1 MAQLK
6 ATYKEILHIS
16 LPLILGNLAWTCNG
30 IFDTIFVGNLGKV
43 QLDAIGFAGVFYSVL
58 FMMGFSF
65 TRGTQLLIARRMG
78 EGNKREVGNIFDNSV
93 IALFA
98 VSFVL
103 FLLIRLFTHQILSVL
118 LQNEDII
125 HYCEEFLHYRVWGL
139 VPSFLSFTFIAFY
152 SGIGRTQI
160 LSLSVALM
168 TFFNVFLNYGL
179 VYGKFGLPEI
189 GIGGSGLATS
199 ISETVAVAV
208 LFLGTFYKNRKHE
221 FFIFRFEKF
230 DRKLMQMMTRISFPL
245 MGQSLVAVGSWLV
258 FFTMIENKLGKDV
271 LAVSSIYR
279 QLILFFTISTWSRGS
294 TANTIIGNLVGQQNF
309 GEIKT
314 AVQRISVVSLGFAI
328 FSCIIITIFP
338 DFFIGVFLNPS
349 DNAAILPMAKQSLP
363 VIFIVFILM
372 SFSNIVFNGVISVGD
387 IFTALG
393 IQVGVVA
400 LYLCYFFF
408 IINSSWVNLWWVWT
422 AEWLYWI
429 LMFLGSV
436 FFFRYKHLE
445 LV

>member
-1 MAQLK
+1 LAQLK

-78 EGNKREVGNIFDNSV
+78 ESNKHEVGNIFDNSV
-93 IALFA
+93 LALTA

-103 FLLIRLFTHQILSVL
+103 FILIRLFTHQILSAML
-118 LQNEDII
+118 ENQDII
-125 HYCEEFLHYRVWGL
+125 AYCEEFLKYRIWGL

-168 TFFNVFLNYGL
+168 TFFNVTLNYGL

-189 GIGGSGLATS
+189 GIGGSGLATA
-199 ISETVAVAV
+199 ISETAAVAV
-208 LFLGTFYKNRKHE
+208 LFLGTFYKNRKQE
-221 FFIFRFEKF
+221 FFLFRFVRF
-230 DRKLMQMMTRISFPL
+230 DRKLMQMMARISFPL

-279 QLILFFTISTWSRGS
+279 QLILFFTISTWSLGS

-309 GEIKT
+309 PEIKV

-328 FSCIIITIFP
+328 VSCLVIYLFP
-338 DFFIGVFLNPS
+338 DFFIGVFLNKS
-349 DNAAILPMAKQSLP
+349 DNLSILPLAKESLP

-387 IFTALG
+387 IFIALG
-393 IQVGVVA
+393 IQVGVVI

-429 LMFLGSV
+429 LMFLASL
-436 FFFRYKHLE
+436 FFFRYKHL
-445 LV
+445 V

>member
-1 MAQLK
+1 LAQLN

-30 IFDTIFVGNLGKV
+30 VFDTIFVGNLGKV

-93 IALFA
+93 LTLFL
-98 VSFVL
+98 VSFIL
-103 FLLIRLFTHQILSVL
+103 FICIRLFTHQILSL
-118 LQNEDII
+118 MLENKDII
-125 HYCEEFLHYRVWGL
+125 AYCEEFLKYRIWGL
-139 VPSFLSFTFIAFY
+139 VPSFMSFIFIAFY
-152 SGIGRTQI
+152 SGIGKTQI

-168 TFFNVFLNYGL
+168 TFLNITLNYGL
-179 VYGKFGLPEI
+179 VYGKFGFPEI
-189 GIGGSGLATS
+189 GIGGSGLATT
-199 ISETVAVAV
+199 ISETIAVAV
-208 LFLGTFYKNRKHE
+208 LLLGTFYKNRKHE
-221 FFIFRFEKF
+221 FFLFRFEKF
-230 DRKLMQMMTRISFPL
+230 DKKLMQLMMRISFPL
-245 MGQSLVAVGSWLV
+245 MAQALVAVGSWLV

-279 QLILFFTISTWSRGS
+279 QLILVFTISTWSLGS

-309 GEIKT
+309 SEIKV
-314 AVQRISVVSLGFAI
+314 AVQRISIVSLSFA
-328 FSCIIITIFP
+328 FLSCLTIYFFP
-338 DFFIGVFLNPS
+338 DFFIGVFLNKY
-349 DNAAILPMAKQSLP
+349 DNAVIVPLAKESLS
-363 VIFIVFILM
+363 VIFGVFILM

-393 IQVGVVA
+393 IQVGVVI
-400 LYLCYFFF
+400 LYLVYFFV
-408 IINSSWVNLWWVWT
+408 IINSTWVNLWWVWT
-422 AEWLYWI
+422 AEWVYWI
-429 LMFLGSV
+429 LMFIGSLS
-436 FFFRYKHLE
+436 FFRYKHLE